1 MTEGEMLYLGL
12 VLGAAILFALVL
24 GYVIAREN

>member
-24 GYVIAREN
+24 GYVIAREK